1 MCSPTHLNVVLGF
14 QCDVKTHHRQQV
26 LLSFRPYL
34 LRELMNFSLARL
46 LTSFEVPSSGLLHL
60 LTPVAGVCSPER
72 KQMGDSFACVVESEF
87 LPPFRGQPIGAKEP
101 FTPFLKM
108 EWGEIPQRVKLY
120 CERTDLTRK
129 LDGRASHFQAKLHFT
144 TSFTFKKGKLKV
156 KFTLFGKYFQSKI
169 QFQDKNI
176 HKPISPPHPPISP

>member
-1 MCSPTHLNVVLGF
+1 
-14 QCDVKTHHRQQV
+14 
-26 LLSFRPYL
+26 
-34 LRELMNFSLARL
+34 
-46 LTSFEVPSSGLLHL
+46 
-60 LTPVAGVCSPER
+60 
-72 KQMGDSFACVVESEF
+72 MGDSFACMVESEF
-87 LPPFRGQPIGAKEP
+87 RPPFRGQPIGAKEP
-101 FTPFLKM
+101 FTPFLRM
-108 EWGEIPQRVKLY
+108 EWGDEPQRVKLY

-176 HKPISPPHPPISP
+176 HKPISPPPSHFPIKKKAPTSVVSAHKKKRSQALLFLIKTRKSHSRHRTSTASNSSHYNLYGKSHSP

>member
-1 MCSPTHLNVVLGF
+1 M
-14 QCDVKTHHRQQV
+14 
-26 LLSFRPYL
+26 RP
-34 LRELMNFSLARL
+34 
-46 LTSFEVPSSGLLHL
+46 LHL
-60 LTPVAGVCSPER
+60 GSPLITPVVGLCSPER
-72 KQMGDSFACVVESEF
+72 KQAGDSFACVVESEF

-169 QFQDKNI
+169 RFKDKNI
-176 HKPISPPHPPISP
+176 HKPISPLPPQFPHKKGAVIRSQRSSPHPST